1 MKRQGWAN
9 KYLLIGLFHSASGIY
24 VFTSLTH
31 LSSGQQMFLWMCT
44 VAASHI
50 IMKAWVAD
58 SRRVS
63 RTKRHQTTSV
73 LPLAVNR
80 QVRDERRD
88 RGVHRQTMSRETH
101 AVNMKR
107 YVAWCEQRIKQLVIQ
122 EKLHL
127 GLVKVVQGPLT
138 ITFLVRM
145 VRPSKQRLQKLL
157 GLGPAI
163 AQSLQAESVRITDSA
178 QGVLIELPSPLP
190 KTPNAM
196 HLVQHTRGLQV
207 PVGMDQW
214 RQPVTVDLHDHG
226 AVFWIGPSRRG
237 KTQAMKSAL
246 YCLLAAN
253 PNLQFL
259 ILVPVRKRADWEAYS
274 QVAGCVGIAC
284 TPDEVS
290 QALEWMRGLLN
301 SENPITGQYLIL
313 VDDLINLQRTSGDL
327 SEYLEELASMG
338 AGLGFHLLVGT
349 QAAGSKATSGGSAV
363 EANVSARIL
372 FKPSTSQQGARS
384 AGQGGLDTSALT
396 SAKGDAL
403 LLEHGFATRIATPW
417 VDDLDIVQLPAGRP
431 LHPWMDMAVDTSP
444 SYPEQDIQ
452 PTSSHIHSPQGMS
465 RNIRISPPSH
475 LPQSAAANIAATY
488 VTGDGS
494 GGYGGYEVEFPI
506 GNARPLTKAE
516 QDAVRHLARDEQ
528 FWHRGNLSIRR
539 ITVHVYGSRNP
550 QREEWIKQALAADS
564 GDMEFGNSEAPAT
577 SSDSS
582 KIDLKTKAGRQ
593 QWAQLLQSGDINW
606 SATREQY
613 QDRRLME

>member
-1 MKRQGWAN
+1 
-9 KYLLIGLFHSASGIY
+9 
-24 VFTSLTH
+24 
-31 LSSGQQMFLWMCT
+31 MFLWMCT

-50 IMKAWVAD
+50 IMEALVAD
-58 SRRVS
+58 SHRTS
-63 RTKRHQTTSV
+63 RAERTQATSV
-73 LPLAVNR
+73 LPLAANR
-80 QVRDERRD
+80 KVRNERRN
-88 RGVHRQTMSRETH
+88 RGVHQQTMPRQTH

-145 VRPSKQRLQKLL
+145 IRPSKQGLQKLL

-163 AQSLQAESVRITDSA
+163 AQALQAESVRITDSA

-190 KTPNAM
+190 RTPNAI
-196 HLVQHTRGLQV
+196 HLVQHTKGLQV
-207 PVGMDQW
+207 PMGTDQW
-214 RQPVTVDLHDHG
+214 RRPITVDLHDHG

-246 YCLLAAN
+246 YCLLASN

-259 ILVPVRKRADWEAYS
+259 VLVPLRKRTDWES
-274 QVAGCVGIAC
+274 FTQVAGCVGIAC

-290 QALEWMRGLLN
+290 LALEWMQGLLN
-301 SENPITGQYLIL
+301 SEKPITGQYLIF

-363 EANVSARIL
+363 EANVSARIIY
-372 FKPSTSQQGARS
+372 KPSTSQQGARS

-417 VDDLDIVQLPAGRP
+417 IDDQDIVQLPAGQ
-431 LHPWMDMAVDTSP
+431 LLEPWLDMAVDTSP
-444 SYPEQDIQ
+444 TYPEQDIR
-452 PTSSHIHSPQGMS
+452 PTSSHIHSPQNIS
-465 RNIRISPPSH
+465 RNIRIYPSSH
-475 LPQSAAANIAATY
+475 TPRSTAANPTATS
-488 VTGDGS
+488 VAGDGS
-494 GGYGGYEVEFPI
+494 GGYAGYKVEFPI
-506 GNARPLTKAE
+506 GNARPLTEAE

-528 FWHRGNLSIRR
+528 FWHRGNVSIRR

-550 QREEWIKQALAADS
+550 QREEWIKQSLEADS
-564 GDMEFGNSEAPAT
+564 DAVEFDNCEVRAASL
-577 SSDSS
+577 DSNE
-582 KIDLKTKAGRQ
+582 IDLETEAGRQ
-593 QWAQLLQSGDINW
+593 QWSQLLQSGDINW

-613 QDRRLME
+613 QDRHLIE